1 MDLLDRESSSRGIA
15 FIKAM
20 LMVVLDIH
28 PFSELNV
35 IWILIVSV
43 ENSITCWHTQEYL
56 WSE

>member
-43 ENSITCWHTQEYL
+43 ENSITC
-56 WSE
+56 